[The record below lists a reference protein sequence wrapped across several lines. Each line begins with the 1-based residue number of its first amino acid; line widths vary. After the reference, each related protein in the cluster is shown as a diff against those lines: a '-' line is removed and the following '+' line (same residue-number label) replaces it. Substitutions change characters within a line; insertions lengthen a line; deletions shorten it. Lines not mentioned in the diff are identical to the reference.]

1 MPFPFPDLST
11 LLPWLYLLA
20 VLPALFSR
28 ATTPAERLWWP
39 ARLAGYA
46 GFALVLAAL
55 LQALLDGRDNDRLGL
70 AMATL
75 VSLLAL
81 VIIDFSQRYLNGEP
95 GQRRYVLALLGTLAA
110 VAWVVTSSDLY
121 VLVGAWI
128 ISSLCLHQLLTFYRE
143 RPMAQ
148 VVAHKKFLA
157 SRLADICLIVAT
169 LLLVRAV
176 GDSAIA
182 VILDEVAQRLQ
193 TNGALGWDL
202 QVATV
207 LLVLAV
213 ILKSA
218 QLPVHGWLIQVMEAP
233 TPVSALLHAGLVN
246 LGGFVLLRFAPLLS
260 AAPTAQTLLVVVGG
274 LTAVLAGLVMMTR
287 ISIKVR
293 LAWSTCAQ
301 MGLMLLQCGLGL
313 YELALI
319 HLLAHSLYKA
329 YAFLGAGDTV
339 AQARRHM
346 LQPRSAPASLKVALL
361 ALVVATLWLTLL
373 HSLWSLLLPAHPLP
387 LLALVI
393 LAIGL
398 APWCMRLSGALHSVG
413 MLTLLL
419 GCYLLWHLAA
429 GQVLGT
435 SPAPSALQQYLGG
448 FALLLFISLY
458 ALQALIIAQPEGV
471 LARRLYPLAF
481 AGFYLDEHFTRLTF
495 RLWPLPRPQHAAP
508 ATGESL

>member
-1 MPFPFPDLST
+1 MSLWLPSLSA
-11 LLPWLYLLA
+11 LLPWIYLLA
-20 VLPALFSR
+20 MLPVAW
-28 ATTPAERLWWP
+28 ATSATPNGRLWWS
-39 ARLAGYA
+39 ARLAGYT
-46 GFALVLAAL
+46 GFVVLLAAL
-55 LQALLDGRDNDRLGL
+55 LQALLDEQDNDRLGL
-70 AMATL
+70 AMSTL

-81 VIIDFSQRYLNGEP
+81 VIIDFSQRYLDGEP

-110 VAWVVTSSDLY
+110 VALVVTSADLY
-121 VLVGAWI
+121 LLVAAWI
-128 ISSLCLHQLLTFYRE
+128 ISSLCLHQLLTFYRD

-157 SRLADICLIVAT
+157 SRLADLCLIAAT
-169 LLLVRAV
+169 VLLVRAS

-182 VILDEVAQRLQ
+182 VILDEVARRLEIS
-193 TNGALGWDL
+193 GGLGWDL
-202 QVATV
+202 QLASV

-301 MGLMLLQCGLGL
+301 MGLMLLECGLGL
-313 YELALI
+313 YELALV

-339 AQARRHM
+339 AHVRRQM
-346 LQPRSAPASLKVALL
+346 LHQRSAPASLKVALL
-361 ALVVATLWLTLL
+361 ALVVAAVWLTLL
-373 HSLWSLLLPAHPLP
+373 HGLWSTLLPAHPLP
-387 LLALVI
+387 LMALVI

-398 APWCMRLSGALHSVG
+398 APWCMRLSGALHSLG

-429 GQVLGT
+429 SQVLGT
-435 SPAPSALQQYLGG
+435 SPVRSDLQQYLSVL
-448 FALLLFISLY
+448 AVLLFVSLY
-458 ALQALIIAQPEGV
+458 ALQALIIAQPEGA

-495 RLWPLPRPQHAAP
+495 RLWPVRKPQPTPSFAGDCP
-508 ATGESL
+508 

>member
-1 MPFPFPDLST
+1 MPFPLPDLST

-20 VLPALFSR
+20 ILPALFSR
-28 ATTPAERLWWP
+28 ATAPADHLWWP

-128 ISSLCLHQLLTFYRE
+128 ISSLCLHQLLTFYRD
-143 RPMAQ
+143 RTMAQ

-157 SRLADICLIVAT
+157 SRLADLCLIAAT
-169 LLLVRAV
+169 LLLVRAA
-176 GDSAIA
+176 GDSSIA

-193 TNGALGWDL
+193 TSGALGWDL
-202 QVATV
+202 QLATV

-339 AQARRHM
+339 AQVRRHM
-346 LQPRSAPASLKVALL
+346 LQPRSAPASLKLALL
-361 ALVVATLWLTLL
+361 ALVVAAVWLTLL

-429 GQVLGT
+429 AQVLGT
-435 SPAPSALQQYLGG
+435 RPAPSDLQQYLGG
-448 FALLLFISLY
+448 FALLLFVGLY
-458 ALQALIIAQPEGV
+458 ALQALIIAQPQGV

-495 RLWPLPRPQHAAP
+495 RLWPLPRPQHATS

>member
-1 MPFPFPDLST
+1 MSLLLPQLST
-11 LLPWLYLLA
+11 LLPWIYLLA
-20 VLPALFSR
+20 LLPVALSPS
-28 ATTPAERLWWP
+28 TSPTGRLWWP

-55 LQALLDGRDNDRLGL
+55 IQALLDGHDNDRLGL

-81 VIIDFSQRYLNGEP
+81 VIIDFSERYLDGEP
-95 GQRRYVLALLGTLAA
+95 GQRRYILALLGTLAT
-110 VAWVVTSSDLY
+110 VALVVTSSDVYL
-121 VLVGAWI
+121 LVAAWI

-148 VVAHKKFLA
+148 MVAHKKFLA
-157 SRLADICLIVAT
+157 SRLADLCLIAAT
-169 LLLVRAV
+169 ILLVRAA
-176 GDSAIA
+176 GDSSIA
-182 VILDEVAQRLQ
+182 VILDEVVLRLQ
-193 TNGALGWDL
+193 VSAALGWDL
-202 QVATV
+202 QLATV

-246 LGGFVLLRFAPLLS
+246 LGGFVLLRFAPLIS

-339 AQARRHM
+339 AQVRRHM
-346 LQPRSAPASLKVALL
+346 LQQRSAPASLTLALL
-361 ALVVATLWLTLL
+361 ALVVAGVWLTLL
-373 HSLWSLLLPAHPLP
+373 HSLWSMLLPAHPLP
-387 LLALVI
+387 LMALVI

-398 APWCMRLSGALHSVG
+398 APWCMRLSGALHSLS

-429 GQVLGT
+429 AYVLGT
-435 SPAPSALQQYLGG
+435 SPAPSDLQQYLGV

-495 RLWPLPRPQHAAP
+495 RLWPLPRPQHATP

>member
-1 MPFPFPDLST
+1 MSLLLSQLSA
-11 LLPWLYLLA
+11 LLPWIYLLA
-20 VLPALFSR
+20 MLPVALS
-28 ATTPAERLWWP
+28 ASTSPIARLWWP

-75 VSLLAL
+75 ISLLAL
-81 VIIDFSQRYLNGEP
+81 VIIDFSQRYLNGEA

-110 VAWVVTSSDLY
+110 VAQVVTSSDLY
-121 VLVGAWI
+121 ILVGAWI
-128 ISSLCLHQLLTFYRE
+128 ISSLCLHQLLTFYRD

-157 SRLADICLIVAT
+157 SRLADLCLIAAT
-169 LLLVRAV
+169 ILMVSAAD
-176 GDSAIA
+176 GSAIA
-182 VILDEVAQRLQ
+182 VILDEVAQRLHAS
-193 TNGALGWDL
+193 GALGWDL
-202 QVATV
+202 QLATV

-213 ILKSA
+213 MLKSA

-274 LTAVLAGLVMMTR
+274 LTAVLASLVMMTR

-301 MGLMLLQCGLGL
+301 MGLMLLECGLGL
-313 YELALI
+313 YELALV

-339 AQARRHM
+339 AQVRRQM
-346 LQPRSAPASLKVALL
+346 LHQRSAPASLKLALL
-361 ALVVATLWLTLL
+361 ALVVATLWITLL
-373 HSLWSLLLPAHPLP
+373 HGLWSILLPAHPLP
-387 LLALVI
+387 LMALVI

-398 APWCMRLSGALHSVG
+398 APWSMRLSGALYSLG

-429 GQVLGT
+429 ARVLGT
-435 SPAPSALQQYLGG
+435 SPSPSDLQQSLGVL
-448 FALLLFISLY
+448 ALLLFVSFY
-458 ALQALIIAQPEGV
+458 ALQALIIAQPDGA
-471 LARRLYPLAF
+471 LTRRLYPLAF

-495 RLWPLPRPQHAAP
+495 RLWPLPRPQHATP